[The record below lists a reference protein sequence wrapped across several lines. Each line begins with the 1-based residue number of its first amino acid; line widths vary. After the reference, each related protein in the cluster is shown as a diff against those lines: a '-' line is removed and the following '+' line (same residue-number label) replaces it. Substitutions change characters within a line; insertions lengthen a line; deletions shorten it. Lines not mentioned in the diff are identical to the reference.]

1 MSTFIRIGQFAH
13 LYFLD
18 GNGRRKSVYYYQN
31 ALPNQ
36 GKTFEGVRHSYLGF
50 VYQGATKNRT
60 GDNIEADIILS
71 TNEISTTL
79 SRELLAK
86 RHYAIV
92 TTVQFDNGNNI
103 VRTLTKDY
111 WTVASLTYD
120 AENIE
125 IILSSAIDAV
135 GAQAPNKVLT
145 RDRVGDLPVTANII
159 VK

>member
-1 MSTFIRIGQFAH
+1 MSTFIRIGQFAE
-13 LYFLD
+13 LYFIRS
-18 GNGRRKSVYYYQN
+18 NGTRQSVYHYQN
-31 ALPNQ
+31 ALPNES
-36 GKTFEGVRHSYLGF
+36 KTFENTRYNYLGYI
-50 VYQGATKNRT
+50 YQGATKNRT
-60 GDNIEADIILS
+60 GDNIEADFILS

-79 SRELLAK
+79 ARELLDR

-103 VRTLTKDY
+103 VRTLSKEY
-111 WTVASLTYD
+111 WTVASMTYD

-145 RDRVGDLPVTANII
+145 RDRVGNLPVTANII